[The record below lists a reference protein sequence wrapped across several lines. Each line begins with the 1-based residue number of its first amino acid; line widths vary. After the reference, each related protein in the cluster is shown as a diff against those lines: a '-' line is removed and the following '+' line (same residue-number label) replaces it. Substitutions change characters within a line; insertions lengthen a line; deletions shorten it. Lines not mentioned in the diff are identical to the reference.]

1 MIARLLIM
9 LALLLGT
16 LPVPSQAAAPCHASE
31 AAPAGMMAMAHHD
44 AVPMSSNESGGAR
57 DLREMLCIGCIAPTT
72 LRGAPVAPPA
82 RMVRI
87 DAIAFAPLSL
97 SSIGGK
103 PEPPPPRR

>member
-16 LPVPSQAAAPCHASE
+16 LPVPSQAAAPCHGGD
-31 AAPAGMMAMAHHD
+31 AAPAAMLAMAHHE
-44 AVPMSSNESGGAR
+44 AMPMPSDESGGAR
-57 DLREMLCIGCIAPTT
+57 DLRDTLCIGCIAPTT
-72 LRGAPVAPPA
+72 LRAAPVAPPA
-82 RMVRI
+82 RIARI

-97 SSIGGK
+97 SSMGRK